1 MDAGINNMDLIN
13 AQFDRINTKLDKLTE
28 LTEQTHLQ
36 EYRLDKLE
44 KKLDAMEKGNH
55 DTLWRILT
63 PVLSSALSA
72 VTAFIIAGGL
82 NR

>member
-1 MDAGINNMDLIN
+1 MDESTNMDLIN

-44 KKLDAMEKGNH
+44 KKLDAMENGNH
-55 DTLWRILT
+55 DTLWRFLT
-63 PVLSSALSA
+63 PVLSSVLSA
-72 VTAFIIAGGL
+72 ITAFIIA
-82 NR
+82 